1 MRRSCGRTDAMLQ
14 VRVLKKI
21 NEAIDIQSLELG
33 SVDGSA
39 LPPFTPGAHIDVHVT
54 PSIIRQYSLLN
65 GPSETAIY
73 RIAVKLEPQ
82 SRGGSRRV
90 HDDIQVGQ
98 VITISAP
105 RNNFPLHADAPFSL
119 LLAGGIGI
127 TPILGMARH
136 LQAQG
141 RPFALHYFTRAPEHT
156 AFRALLAE
164 SGMATSV
171 HFHEGVE
178 FAQVESS
185 LREILGAR
193 GEGARLYMCGPR
205 PFMDL
210 VATLS
215 AGWPAGTVH
224 REDFSADPAA
234 LMQEGDTFK
243 VKLAR
248 SGGVYEV
255 PAGESIVDVLARH
268 GIEVNVSCQQG
279 ICGTCLTAV
288 LEGTPDHRDMYLT
301 DDEKEEGKQMTPCIS
316 RSKTP
321 LLVLDL

>member
-1 MRRSCGRTDAMLQ
+1 MRHSSDRTDAMLQ
-14 VRVLKKI
+14 VKVLSKTK
-21 NEAIDIQSLELG
+21 EATDIQSLELG
-33 SVDGSA
+33 SVDGSP
-39 LPPFTPGAHIDVHVT
+39 LPPFSPGDHIDVHVT
-54 PSIIRQYSLLN
+54 PNIIRQYSLIN
-65 GPSETAIY
+65 GPGETDRYHIG
-73 RIAVKLEPQ
+73 VKLEPQ

-90 HDDIQVGQ
+90 HDDITVGQ
-98 VITISAP
+98 VLTISVP
-105 RNNFPLHADAPFSL
+105 RNNFPLRTDASFSL

-127 TPILGMARH
+127 TPILSMARH

-141 RPFALHYFTRAPEHT
+141 RPFALHYFTRARDHT
-156 AFRALLAE
+156 AFRTMLAAP
-164 SGMATSV
+164 SMPGAV
-171 HFHEGVE
+171 HFHEHADV
-178 FAQVESS
+178 AQVERS
-185 LREILGAR
+185 LGEILSAR
-193 GEGARLYMCGPR
+193 REGAHLYMCGPR

-210 VATLS
+210 VATL
-215 AGWPAGTVH
+215 AAAWPADTVH

-255 PAGESIVDVLARH
+255 AAGESIVDVLARH

-288 LEGTPDHRDMYLT
+288 LEGKPDHRDMYLT
-301 DDEKEEGKQMTPCIS
+301 DDEKEAGKQMTPCIS
-316 RSKTP
+316 RSKSP

>member
-1 MRRSCGRTDAMLQ
+1 MLQ
-14 VRVLKKI
+14 VRVLNKS
-21 NEAIDIQSLELG
+21 NEAVDIQSLELA

-65 GPSETAIY
+65 GPAETAVY

-98 VITISAP
+98 VITIGAP

-141 RPFALHYFTRAPEHT
+141 RPFALHYFTRAREHT
-156 AFRALLAE
+156 AFRALLADP
-164 SGMATSV
+164 GMAAAV
-171 HFHEGVE
+171 QIHEG
-178 FAQVESS
+178 AGPPQVENS
-185 LREILGAR
+185 LKEILGAR
-193 GEGARLYMCGPR
+193 REGAHLYMCGPR

-210 VATLS
+210 VAVLS
-215 AGWPAGTVH
+215 APAWPADTVH

-234 LMQEGDTFK
+234 LMREGDAFK
-243 VKLAR
+243 VTLAR
-248 SGGVYEV
+248 SGITYEI